1 MYIFPHQKEE
11 VIHAMLNIKDSYE
24 NSMIYLL
31 YMKLVYIENPQ
42 NYIPSKQEKRK
53 DGKDRGGKM

>member
-1 MYIFPHQKEE
+1 
-11 VIHAMLNIKDSYE
+11 MLNIKDSYE

-42 NYIPSKQEKRK
+42 NYEIKVSAGPQSLKIL
-53 DGKDRGGKM
+53 